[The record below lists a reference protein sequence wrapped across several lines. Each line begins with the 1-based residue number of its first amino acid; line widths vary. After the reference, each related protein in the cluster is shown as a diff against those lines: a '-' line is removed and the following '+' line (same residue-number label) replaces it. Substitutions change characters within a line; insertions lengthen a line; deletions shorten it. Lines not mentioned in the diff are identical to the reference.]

1 MKAVGNTSPERTGS
15 TGRVD
20 DMKDRISSMDSGELT
35 TITIGTSAVVV
46 AFVLFFV
53 APAWATIPSA
63 VFVLMALYGWYAHQ
77 ALTAKSLMFLATIS
91 TVLIL
96 GLITVYLFLKSAPAF
111 RIDGLSLIL
120 DTSSPFEESRSYSL
134 VPMIWGTI
142 VTTILATSVAG
153 PFGVMGALFIS
164 VIAPNWAREI
174 VKPGIEMLAGIPSIV
189 YGYIG
194 FMVVNKYIY
203 KYFNQDILGSLL
215 GAGLVIGV
223 MALPTVVSVAED
235 AISSVPAGMRDGS
248 TAMGATDWQTM
259 KSIIIPASSSGISA
273 AVLLGV
279 GRAIGE
285 TMAVTVMLG
294 KIVKLP
300 EPIYDVFGSTITL
313 TSYIASS
320 YGSASGLTW
329 PRLYAAGVIL
339 FITVTVISIV
349 AQLIELR
356 VQKNMGSA

>member
-1 MKAVGNTSPERTGS
+1 MIEGITSMESDALAT
-15 TGRVD
+15 V
-20 DMKDRISSMDSGELT
+20 
-35 TITIGTSAVVV
+35 TIGTSAIVV
-46 AFVLFFV
+46 ACVLILV
-53 APAWATIPSA
+53 EPAWATVPLA
-63 VFVLMALYGWYAHQ
+63 VFGVTALYGWYAHQ
-77 ALTAKSLMFLATIS
+77 SLTAKSLTLLATIS

-96 GLITVYLFLKSAPAF
+96 GLITVYLFFKAIPAF
-111 RIDGLSLIL
+111 RVDGLSLIM
-120 DTSSPFEESRSYSL
+120 DTTPPFDESGSYSL

-142 VTTILATSVAG
+142 VTTVLATFIAG
-153 PFGVMGALFIS
+153 PLGVMGALFIS

-174 VKPGIEMLAGIPSIV
+174 VKPGVEMLAGIPSIV

-194 FMVVNKYIY
+194 FMVINPYVY
-203 KYFNQDILGSLL
+203 KYFNQENLGSLL
-215 GAGLVIGV
+215 AAGLVIGV

-235 AISSVPAGMRDGS
+235 AISSVPGGMRDGS

-259 KSIIIPASSSGISA
+259 KSITIPASFSGVSA

-294 KIVKLP
+294 KIVELP
-300 EPIYDVFGSTITL
+300 QPIYDVFGNTITL
-313 TSYIASS
+313 TAYIAGS

-329 PRLYAAGVIL
+329 HRLFAAGVIL
-339 FITVTVISIV
+339 FITVMIISIG

-356 VQKNMGSA
+356 MEKKLQEI